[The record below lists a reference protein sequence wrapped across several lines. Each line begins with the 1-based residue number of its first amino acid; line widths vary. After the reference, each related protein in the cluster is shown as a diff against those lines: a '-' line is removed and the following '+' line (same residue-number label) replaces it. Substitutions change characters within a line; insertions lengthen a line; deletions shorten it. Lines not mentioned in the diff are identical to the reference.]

1 MIRLSRL
8 TPELRAALITQPLAL
23 SSAMWVEAGMLE
35 LAELS
40 RVPKGERGGWT
51 LNAEGHAVRA
61 HLRAQAVAV
70 VDA

>member
-1 MIRLSRL
+1 VIPLRRL

-23 SSAMWVEAGMLE
+23 SAAMWVEAGMLG

-40 RVPKGERGGWT
+40 RVPQDERGRWA

-61 HLRAQAVAV
+61 HLRAEAVAV
-70 VDA
+70 VAE

>member
-23 SSAMWVEAGMLE
+23 SADMWVEAGMLD

-40 RVPKGERGGWT
+40 RVPQGERGRWE

-61 HLRAQAVAV
+61 HLRAAAVAV
-70 VDA
+70 VGA